1 MSPLSVYKLQES
13 NVKFDSVDQLLD
25 AMSPEIRNLTKISYK
40 DFLTDAKFSKKF
52 ITELVQSIALVNYG
66 QDVSI
71 PAFVGCVSFAGAGEH
86 LWAIKGGNKLLPK
99 LLVKNSEANLLL
111 NTTVN
116 SVTYLGPNLFELSIT
131 DTTGQTSTKRYNSV
145 IIATPLTENQ
155 IQFVNFSTDLNVN
168 FPKRVYHRTVS
179 TLVAGHLNKK
189 YKGRDVLSDNESNFF
204 TSIGRVYPVDDS
216 TDEKIPVYKVF
227 SRTPLSTE
235 QLDLIFGDIQVV
247 RVKDW
252 YAYPHYDSV
261 SKPLPPF
268 ILHPGVYHLN
278 AIEWA
283 ASAIEMSLIG
293 GKNAALLVYNQLGGK
308 TSDVYTTKTFTIKP
322 IIDEL

>member
-1 MSPLSVYKLQES
+1 
-13 NVKFDSVDQLLD
+13 
-25 AMSPEIRNLTKISYK
+25 
-40 DFLTDAKFSKKF
+40 
-52 ITELVQSIALVNYG
+52 
-66 QDVSI
+66 
-71 PAFVGCVSFAGAGEH
+71 
-86 LWAIKGGNKLLPK
+86 
-99 LLVKNSEANLLL
+99 
-111 NTTVN
+111 
-116 SVTYLGPNLFELSIT
+116 
-131 DTTGQTSTKRYNSV
+131 
-145 IIATPLTENQ
+145 
-155 IQFVNFSTDLNVN
+155 
-168 FPKRVYHRTVS
+168 
-179 TLVAGHLNKK
+179 VAGHLNKK

-247 RVKDW
+247 HVKDW

-308 TSDVYTTKTFTIKP
+308 TSDVYTTNTFTIKP